1 VQHAMSKPADAPI
14 IHVWRVGG
22 PEVDRS
28 DFRLATEVS
37 SFKADHFHALALM
50 KDGRVLSWG
59 RGALGLLGHGD
70 ENDVETP
77 RIIESIGAAVAV
89 SCGPYHSSVVTEKGQ
104 LITFG
109 WHFEVSSQGIV
120 QQTFTAQP
128 IPVIGFPLG
137 MKIAGVACG
146 CYATAAWP
154 GTGQLFT
161 WGVGSSGQLGH
172 GSFNDEPLPR
182 RVEALEGVRIV
193 QAAYGGIH
201 SGVEHSGFLIARS
214 TSGKV
219 YSFGS
224 TKFGRLGRRTADS
237 LETSGAIAHH
247 SLPGQVKLSDESPLI
262 AIDIAA
268 SDHHAAAVTPHGKL
282 FVWGAHDGARLGPDI
297 KTDRFTPTQVQVVA
311 DDRIVSV
318 ACTAVSTMCL
328 SAEGEA
334 VLLGSKT
341 LPDTKTATEFETV
354 HTICTDNPV
363 LKIFG
368 GGYMYAALEAP
379 WKPPEKLLV
388 ESKEPEAPAMIA
400 PPSHDALSVVPRE
413 IADILLADVKHM
425 PHNQLRQELL
435 MLKELLVAERM
446 LSLTARA
453 EHSLGTNA
461 GKVAY
466 FSSCSGTRAQENE
479 EVKHRVL
486 PVTSVDK
493 FFGGQFEHFW
503 QEPKPYDW
511 PYKPSICIV
520 HDDEA
525 EQKTPETQ
533 PTAKP
538 SGIVVHQA
546 PASILYANPRSPKR

>member
-435 MLKELLVAERM
+435 MLKELLVAER
-446 LSLTARA
+446 
-453 EHSLGTNA
+453 
-461 GKVAY
+461 
-466 FSSCSGTRAQENE
+466 TRAQENE